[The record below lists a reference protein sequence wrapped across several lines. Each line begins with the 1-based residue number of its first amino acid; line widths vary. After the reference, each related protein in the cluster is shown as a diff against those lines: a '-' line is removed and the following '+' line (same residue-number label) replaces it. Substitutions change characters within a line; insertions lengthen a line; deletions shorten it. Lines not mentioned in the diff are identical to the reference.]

1 MEERVKRG
9 YLNEDF
15 RLFHIRDKIEL
26 ELNYHYHEFDKIVV
40 FLSGK
45 VTYVV
50 ESKAYFLNPW
60 DIVLVPHGQI
70 HRPIIDTS
78 EHYERITLWIQPDYL
93 RNSSLGGDDLRRC
106 FARAEEKSFAL
117 IRPNSADRVTL
128 MKLLSGAEAAMK
140 SKEFGSEV
148 MHRSMFLQFLVEL
161 NRIAIADATDKNTA
175 AFRSDP
181 KLDEIIAH
189 INANLHSDL
198 SLDAIAKQYY
208 ISKSYL
214 MHKFKETTGCS
225 AHRYIQQKRLMLA
238 ADLIKEGT
246 PVAEAAAKCG
256 YGDYSAFLRAF
267 KKLFGVNPRDVAWDA
282 DFS

>member
-15 RLFHIRDKIEL
+15 RLFHVRDKVEL

-50 ESKAYFLNPW
+50 ESKAYFLDPW
-60 DIVLVPHGQI
+60 DILLVPHGQI
-70 HRPIIDTS
+70 HRPIIDASQT
-78 EHYERITLWIQPDYL
+78 YERIILWINADYL
-93 RNSSLGGDDLRRC
+93 KANSIGGDDLRQC
-106 FARAEEKSFAL
+106 FARAEEKQFAL
-117 IRPNSADRVTL
+117 IRPDSTARVNL
-128 MKLLSGAEAAMK
+128 MKLLKGVESSMN
-140 SKEFGSEV
+140 SNEFGSEV
-148 MHRSMFLQFLVEL
+148 MHRTSFLQFLVEL
-161 NRIAIADATDKNTA
+161 NRIALGDATEKDA
-175 AFRSDP
+175 DAFRSDP

-198 SLDAIAKQYY
+198 SLDTIARDFY

-214 MHKFKETTGCS
+214 MHKFKETTGCPV
-225 AHRYIQQKRLMLA
+225 HRYIQQKRLMLS
-238 ADLIKEGT
+238 ADLIREGM
-246 PVAEAAAKCG
+246 PVVDAAAKCG

-267 KKLFGVNPRDVAWDA
+267 KKLFGVNPSDVV
-282 DFS
+282 

>member
-1 MEERVKRG
+1 MEEHVKRG

-15 RLFHIRDKIEL
+15 RLFHIRDRVEL

-40 FLSGK
+40 FLTGN

-50 ESKAYFLNPW
+50 ESKAYFLKPW

-70 HRPIIDTS
+70 HRPIIDTN
-78 EHYERITLWIQPDYL
+78 EHYERIALWMNADYL
-93 RNSSLGGDDLRRC
+93 RDSSIGGDDLRQC
-106 FARAEEKSFAL
+106 FAKAEEKNFAL
-117 IRPNSADRVTL
+117 IRSDSAGRVTL
-128 MKLLSGAEAAMK
+128 MKLLNGVESAMK
-140 SKEFGSEV
+140 SKEFGHETMYRTS
-148 MHRSMFLQFLVEL
+148 FLQFMVEL
-161 NRIAIADATDKNTA
+161 NRISAGDDTDKNTA

-189 INANLHSDL
+189 INANLGSDL
-198 SLDAIAKQYY
+198 SLDSIAKQFY

-225 AHRYIQQKRLMLA
+225 AHRYIQQKRLILA
-238 ADLIKEGT
+238 ADLIREGL
-246 PVAEAAAKCG
+246 PVADAGARCG

-267 KKLFGVNPRDVAWDA
+267 KKLYGVNPSDVV
-282 DFS
+282 

>member
-1 MEERVKRG
+1 MEEWVKRG

-15 RLFHIRDKIEL
+15 RLFHIRDRIEL

-70 HRPIIDTS
+70 HRPIIDTA
-78 EHYERITLWIQPDYL
+78 EPYERITLWIKPDYL
-93 RNSSLGGDDLRRC
+93 KKSSLGGDDLRQC
-106 FARAEEKSFAL
+106 LARAEERSFAL
-117 IRPNSADRVTL
+117 IRPDSGARVTL
-128 MKLLSGAEAAMK
+128 MKLLSGVETAMK
-140 SKEFGSEV
+140 SKEFGREV
-148 MHRSMFLQFLVEL
+148 LYRSLFMQFLVEL
-161 NRIAIADATDKNTA
+161 NRIALADATDKNTA

-181 KLDEIIAH
+181 KLDEIVAY
-189 INANLHSDL
+189 INGNLTEDL
-198 SLDAIAKQYY
+198 SLDTIAKKFY

-214 MHKFKETTGCS
+214 MHKFKETTGCP

-238 ADLIKEGT
+238 ADLIREGM
-246 PVAEAAAKCG
+246 PVVDAGAKCG

-267 KKLFGVNPRDVAWDA
+267 KKLFGVNPSDVA
-282 DFS
+282 

>member
-1 MEERVKRG
+1 MEEHVKRG

-15 RLFHIRDKIEL
+15 RLFHIRDRVEL

-40 FLSGK
+40 FLTGN

-50 ESKAYFLNPW
+50 ESKAYFLKPW

-70 HRPIIDTS
+70 HRPIIDTN
-78 EHYERITLWIQPDYL
+78 EHYERIALWMNADYL
-93 RNSSLGGDDLRRC
+93 RDSSIGGDDLWQC
-106 FARAEEKSFAL
+106 FAKAEEKNFAL
-117 IRPNSADRVTL
+117 IRPDSAGRVTL
-128 MKLLSGAEAAMK
+128 MKLLNGVESAMK
-140 SKEFGSEV
+140 SKEFGHETMYRTS
-148 MHRSMFLQFLVEL
+148 FLQFMVEL
-161 NRIAIADATDKNTA
+161 NRISAGDDTDKNTA

-189 INANLHSDL
+189 INANLGSDL
-198 SLDAIAKQYY
+198 SLDSIAKRFY

-225 AHRYIQQKRLMLA
+225 AHRYIQQKRLILA
-238 ADLIKEGT
+238 ADLIREGL
-246 PVAEAAAKCG
+246 PVADAGARCG

-267 KKLFGVNPRDVAWDA
+267 KKLYGVNPSDVV
-282 DFS
+282 

>member
-1 MEERVKRG
+1 MEEMVKRG

-15 RLFHIRDKIEL
+15 RLFHIRDRIEL

-60 DIVLVPHGQI
+60 DILLVPHGQI

-78 EHYERITLWIQPDYL
+78 KHYERITLWIKPDYL
-93 RNSSLGGDDLRRC
+93 RKNGMGEDLRQC
-106 FARAEEKSFAL
+106 FDIAEEKRFAL
-117 IRPNSADRVTL
+117 IRPDNGARVTL
-128 MKLLSGAEAAMK
+128 MRLLSAVEGAMK
-140 SKEFGSEV
+140 SREFGSEL
-148 MHRSMFLQFLVEL
+148 MYHTCFLQFLVEL
-161 NRIAIADATDKNTA
+161 NRIALADATDKDTA

-181 KLDEIIAH
+181 KLDEIVAY
-189 INANLHSDL
+189 INGNLNEDL
-198 SLDAIAKQYY
+198 SIDAIAKKFF

-238 ADLIKEGT
+238 AELIRDGMS
-246 PVAEAAAKCG
+246 VAEAGARCG

-267 KKLFGVNPRDVAWDA
+267 KKLFGATPRDVG
-282 DFS
+282 